1 MGKIRKPEEV
11 ATIDASLIVL
21 TPESG
26 DGDAIGITTNTE
38 VATEVQT
45 ETTDANKLIIK
56 GVLKAQKK
64 EKQTLTGIQLTLTD
78 NMTVLDLAKAVQG
91 GTILR
96 DDQGRIIKYTPP
108 IIGEDKEQE
117 KYTVDVYS
125 ACMDSSGEIIK
136 YEKTTYKHCT
146 GQPFAYNAA
155 DDTWRSAQ
163 YVLLS
168 LPKQGE
174 PPYEIEYVD
183 ELPEVEDVAEV
194 VPELGSLTVNSAAG
208 SSVGHTIVTVTPE
221 KAVGNSYKYKT
232 AASVNLPSYNQ
243 DCSSGYQDWDGT
255 AEIAAVT
262 GNQILI
268 VEVTADSKA
277 RAAGIGTVTAMS
289 DAGTQGIVGTAEV
302 DKAQV
307 EK

>member
-1 MGKIRKPEEV
+1 MGKIRKPDEV

-26 DGDAIGITTNTE
+26 DEDAIGITTNTE

-56 GVLKAQKK
+56 GELKAQKK

-96 DDQGRIIKYTPP
+96 DEQGNIVKYTPP
-108 IIGEDKEQE
+108 IVGEETPQE

-136 YEKTTYKHCT
+136 YEKITYRHCT
-146 GQPFAYNAA
+146 GQPFAYNAK
-155 DDTWRSAQ
+155 DDEWRAPQ
-163 YVLLS
+163 YVLVS

-174 PPYEIEYVD
+174 PPYELEYVD
-183 ELPEVEDVAEV
+183 ELPEVEDASEI
-194 VPELGSLTVNSAAG
+194 VPTLGTLTVSTVAG
-208 SSVGHTIVTVTPE
+208 TSTGKTKVTVIPSKTS
-221 KAVGNSYKYKT
+221 GNAYKYKSG
-232 AASVNLPSYNQ
+232 ASVSLPSYNQ
-243 DCSSGYQDWDGT
+243 DCTSGYTDWNGT
-255 AEIAAVT
+255 DEIAAT
-262 GNQILI
+262 NGQKILI
-268 VEVTADSKA
+268 VEVTADGKA
-277 RAAGIGTVTAMS
+277 RAAGIGDVTAK
-289 DAGTQGIVGTAEV
+289 TE
-302 DKAQV
+302 
-307 EK
+307 